1 MTMTIEQ
8 AIALIPLWSKASSVT
23 VAPLAGGITNRNYR
37 VDVDG
42 DLFVVRICAAGAE
55 LLGIDRQREYRCAVA
70 ASRTGVAPEV
80 VYFLPDDGIMVTR
93 FVAGRALSALK
104 PTPPDVVERVIRSI
118 RRCHAGPSFEGSFSP
133 FETIEQYLRV
143 AGRAGTPL
151 PADIDVIRPR
161 IHEIEVALRGGQAS
175 TRPCHNDLWGPNL
188 IDDGTQVRIV
198 DWEYAG
204 MGDAC
209 FDLANFAAYHSAT
222 ERDDEAILRAYYGA
236 VADDAA
242 ARLRLLKIVAE
253 LREATWYLA
262 AGITISDQTSG
273 FSGSAQIH
281 FDRCRRALADPCL
294 PAWIDQARRG

>member
-8 AIALIPLWSKASSVT
+8 AIALIPLWSKASSLT

-37 VDVDG
+37 VAVDG
-42 DLFVVRICAAGAE
+42 EPFVVRICAAGAE
-55 LLGIDRQREYRCAVA
+55 LLGIDREREYRCTVT

-93 FVAGRALSALK
+93 FVAGRALSAQE

-118 RRCHAGPSFEGSFSP
+118 RRYHAGPSFESSFSP
-133 FETIEQYLRV
+133 FETIDRYLRV

-151 PADIDVIRPR
+151 PEDINTMRTRIR
-161 IHEIEVALRGGQAS
+161 EIEVAVRGGRA

-188 IDDGTQVRIV
+188 IDDGAQVRIV

-209 FDLANFAAYHSAT
+209 FDLANFAVYHSAT

-236 VADDAA
+236 VTDDAVT
-242 ARLRLLKIVAE
+242 RLALLKIVAE

-262 AGITISDQTSG
+262 AGIAMSAPTSG
-273 FSGSAQIH
+273 FSGFAQTH
-281 FDRCRRALADPCL
+281 LDRCRRALADPCL
-294 PAWIDQARRG
+294 PNWIDRARGE